1 MFTAFPPIR
10 LKLVFC
16 VDTSISQFPFSNK
29 RSCSNCYSFSDKYRE
44 GKNRGKENNTYKC
57 NSSHHLRGWGNS
69 CYYMLNFHKLLYL
82 TLRFVNANVSLAVI
96 EYHYVEVL
104 GRRKRKFSPKEQH
117 SQVPAQRA
125 ATKNGCSSGESRM
138 RVPKVQG
145 RICRISQVKGQGS
158 EAVNGR

>member
-1 MFTAFPPIR
+1 MVTFWEKIDFFYCC
-10 LKLVFC
+10 L
-16 VDTSISQFPFSNK
+16 
-29 RSCSNCYSFSDKYRE
+29 
-44 GKNRGKENNTYKC
+44 
-57 NSSHHLRGWGNS
+57 SH
-69 CYYMLNFHKLLYL
+69 L
-82 TLRFVNANVSLAVI
+82 TQRFVNANVSLAVI

>member
-1 MFTAFPPIR
+1 MTDAEPGMSF
-10 LKLVFC
+10 LKNLSSVPNLVYAGKN
-16 VDTSISQFPFSNK
+16 QWMPFSKNK
-29 RSCSNCYSFSDKYRE
+29 LAVPKPAIHCPNPWMA
-44 GKNRGKENNTYKC
+44 
-57 NSSHHLRGWGNS
+57 NSQKRASVPKPCLLVTSGVV
-69 CYYMLNFHKLLYL
+69 FHL

>member
-1 MFTAFPPIR
+1 MKQSYGDTYT
-10 LKLVFC
+10 LK
-16 VDTSISQFPFSNK
+16 NK
-29 RSCSNCYSFSDKYRE
+29 EHIAETGTCPRE
-44 GKNRGKENNTYKC
+44 
-57 NSSHHLRGWGNS
+57 HMVL
-69 CYYMLNFHKLLYL
+69 LNFNKLLYL
-82 TLRFVNANVSLAVI
+82 TQKFVNANVSLAVI

-125 ATKNGCSSGESRM
+125 ATKNGCSSGESRK